1 MCVVRLHS
9 LRLSSE
15 ALILVVDKRNKIK
28 PTSSPLS
35 GTAKKQRCMELV
47 SKRGTSSAGRTMF
60 FSPVRGRSTF
70 GRGEEV
76 EEGVVGDR
84 LGDRP
89 HGAAALVLLFLLDGF
104 QRDVLALRPVNG
116 AAEGCLQRRAVTLT
130 IGREAA
136 GGLGGGRRRQRRAW
150 KRGSGLTLYS

>member
-1 MCVVRLHS
+1 
-9 LRLSSE
+9 
-15 ALILVVDKRNKIK
+15 
-28 PTSSPLS
+28 
-35 GTAKKQRCMELV
+35 
-47 SKRGTSSAGRTMF
+47 MF
-60 FSPVRGRSTF
+60 FSLVHGHSTF

-130 IGREAA
+130 IGPEAVEGGA
-136 GGLGGGRRRQRRAW
+136 GSGGGVVATASVEADSPCAADDLGAVEGEGVRLVRLGPHLVGFCQHCVCEEVV
-150 KRGSGLTLYS
+150 G

>member
-1 MCVVRLHS
+1 
-9 LRLSSE
+9 
-15 ALILVVDKRNKIK
+15 
-28 PTSSPLS
+28 
-35 GTAKKQRCMELV
+35 
-47 SKRGTSSAGRTMF
+47 MF

-116 AAEGCLQRRAVTLT
+116 AAEGCLQKRAVTLT
-130 IGREAA
+130 IGREAV
-136 GGLGGGRRRQRRAW
+136 GGGWDLGGGGNGEC
-150 KRGSGLTLYS
+150 GSVEADSPCAADDLGAVEGEGVRLVRLGPHLVGFCQHCVCEEVVG

>member
-1 MCVVRLHS
+1 
-9 LRLSSE
+9 
-15 ALILVVDKRNKIK
+15 
-28 PTSSPLS
+28 
-35 GTAKKQRCMELV
+35 
-47 SKRGTSSAGRTMF
+47 MF

-130 IGREAA
+130 IGREAV
-136 GGLGGGRRRQRRAW
+136 GGLGVGRRRQRRVW
-150 KRGSGLTLYS
+150 KRAGGLTLYS